1 MKIQD
6 STWPKIAIK
15 DINELEDRRN
25 LFLRATQDALAYF
38 YKKNFEG
45 NEKVLEIGSGTG
57 FMKRNWPKE
66 YQGKWFQLEP
76 QAAFLKE
83 ANKRTKNET
92 FVHAN
97 VYDLPFK
104 NESFDVVCGFCSYDV
119 FMNLEKA
126 IEETRRVLKKGGLFF
141 HMIDAYP
148 CSPPIENDFKKLKL
162 PYKITGYLPDSY
174 DYRENPSIS
183 FISDGNHSAKISL
196 HDYFENKLTQ
206 SLLRHFHNEVTCN
219 KLVGSFNGDMID
231 QQKKE
236 KLPETRTFCNNEGS
250 FLQLKDS
257 PKTEK
262 LKKTNPKYYKK
273 ISPLEIS
280 VIRYVKTRK

>member
-1 MKIQD
+1 MKS

-15 DINELEDRRN
+15 DLNYLEGRRS

-45 NEKVLEIGSGTG
+45 NEKVLEIGAGTG

-66 YQGKWFQLEP
+66 YRGKWVQLEP

-83 ANKRTKNET
+83 ANKRTKNEIS
-92 FVHAN
+92 VHAN
-97 VYDLPFK
+97 VYDIPFES
-104 NESFDVVCGFCSYDV
+104 ESFDVICGFCSYDV
-119 FMNLEKA
+119 FMDLEKA
-126 IEETRRVLKKGGLFF
+126 VKETYRVLKKGGLFF

-148 CSPPIENDFKKLKL
+148 CKLPIENDFKQLNI
-162 PYKITGYLPDSY
+162 PCKITNYLPDSY
-174 DYRENPSIS
+174 DYKETPSVS
-183 FISDGNHSAKISL
+183 FIAEENSPTKIGL

-206 SLLRHFHNEVTCN
+206 CLLRNFHNSVECN
-219 KLVGSFNGDMID
+219 KLIGSFDEEMTE

-250 FLQLKDS
+250 FLQLRDT
-257 PKTEK
+257 PKAEK
-262 LKKTNPKYYKK
+262 LKKTNPKAYEK
-273 ISPLEIS
+273 ISHLEIS
-280 VIRYVKTRK
+280 VIRYIKTRK